1 MEDLRTQQL
10 EALEG
15 IQEYNKK
22 LKPGVKN
29 VIDELRGEKQPD
41 TDEFFKTV
49 TTGINWVIE
58 VVNLIMPMLNE
69 EKERINKEAVNAQV
83 VALSDAISKKDE
95 DKIAAILEQG
105 ILAFLETLDCAAEE
119 LLVSVVG

>member
-1 MEDLRTQQL
+1 MKDLRTQQL

-22 LKPGVKN
+22 LKSGVKN
-29 VIDELRGEKQPD
+29 VIDEFRGERQSD

-49 TTGINWVIE
+49 STGINWVIE

-69 EKERINKEAVNAQV
+69 EKERINKEAVNEQV
-83 VALSDAISKKDE
+83 AALNDAIIEKDE
-95 DKIAAILEQG
+95 DKIATILEQG
-105 ILAFLETLDCAAEE
+105 ILTFLETLDCAAEE

>member
-1 MEDLRTQQL
+1 MKDLRTQQL

-15 IQEYNKK
+15 IQAYNKK

-29 VIDELRGEKQPD
+29 VIDEFRGERQSD

-49 TTGINWVIE
+49 STGINWIIE

-69 EKERINKEAVNAQV
+69 EKERINKEAVNEQV
-83 VALSDAISKKDE
+83 AALNDAITEKDE
-95 DKIAAILEQG
+95 DKIATILEQG
-105 ILAFLETLDCAAEE
+105 ILTFLETLDCAAEE

>member
-1 MEDLRTQQL
+1 MKDLRTQQL

-15 IQEYNKK
+15 IQAYNKK
-22 LKPGVKN
+22 LKSGVKN
-29 VIDELRGEKQPD
+29 VIDEFRGERQSD

-49 TTGINWVIE
+49 STGINWVIE

-83 VALSDAISKKDE
+83 AALNDAIGEKDE
-95 DKIAAILEQG
+95 DKIATILEQG
-105 ILAFLETLDCAAEE
+105 ILTFLETLDCAAEE

>member
-1 MEDLRTQQL
+1 MKDLRTQQL

-22 LKPGVKN
+22 LKSGVKN
-29 VIDELRGEKQPD
+29 VIDEFRGERQSD

-49 TTGINWVIE
+49 STGINWVIE

-69 EKERINKEAVNAQV
+69 EKERINKEAVNEQV
-83 VALSDAISKKDE
+83 AALNDAITEKDE
-95 DKIAAILEQG
+95 DKIATILEQG
-105 ILAFLETLDCAAEE
+105 ILTFLETLDCAAEE